1 MFVAKNQFYVLL
13 ACVAFG
19 GVAGLLLSAINF
31 FGYLTKQK
39 ILKFV
44 CGVIALSIIGVLYSY
59 YSYKLFFP
67 NLRTYMLVG
76 VLVGIYLYY
85 KSFYIIL
92 AKILKKIYNIFK
104 QKIKNIKGKK
114 NDRNKSKKN
123 DSGNDGGRS
132 IVASNITLDNG
143 LSNGFNKNRRK
154 AHRTLER
161 PN

>member
-67 NLRTYMLVG
+67 TPIKAILGCTNSKNACIDD
-76 VLVGIYLYY
+76 VL
-85 KSFYIIL
+85 
-92 AKILKKIYNIFK
+92 
-104 QKIKNIKGKK
+104 
-114 NDRNKSKKN
+114 
-123 DSGNDGGRS
+123 
-132 IVASNITLDNG
+132 
-143 LSNGFNKNRRK
+143 
-154 AHRTLER
+154 E
-161 PN
+161 P